1 MDRYIIFYNGTRRLK
16 KAIEDGSILKNDK
29 FEVIKPFNKSVTI
42 LKYEEFRFTK
52 RNIIEDTE
60 YAEECI
66 VLTDNF
72 FNDKISVY
80 TRKTLERVNGKDIL
94 TSISHTDSEL
104 DYSSTPIY
112 KIVVFEKGSNNVVD
126 VGFYTKTKTKV
137 SLENEIYAG
146 VYKLCSKLLPAK
158 FIKEILK

>member
-1 MDRYIIFYNGTRRLK
+1 MDRYIIFYNGTRKLK
-16 KAIEDGSILKNDK
+16 KEIEDGSIFKNDK

-42 LKYEEFRFTK
+42 LKYEELRFTK

-66 VLTDNF
+66 VLTNDF
-72 FNDKISVY
+72 FNDKITVY
-80 TRKTLERVNGKDIL
+80 TRKNLEQVNGKDII
-94 TSISHTDSEL
+94 TSISHTDSEF
-104 DYSSTPIY
+104 DYSSTPVY
-112 KIVVFEKGSNNVVD
+112 KVLVFERQTNEIVD